1 MKISNKDRIG
11 IVHDEEV
18 HDSIA
23 FCRLCE
29 RFGRRSPLGP
39 RLDYNERDADK
50 WRQCTFCRRI
60 FPIYEIKHEGKLVGL
75 IEPEENPFKST
86 GEVIGL
92 DNKVF
97 DRQAKRKKEI
107 QDRIKNEKDP
117 EIRALLIQGFDV
129 TFYDGAMNDDK
140 QED

>member
-11 IVHDEEV
+11 IIEDTSAEHDAV
-18 HDSIA
+18 A

-29 RFGRRSPLGP
+29 RFGIRAPLGP

-75 IEPEENPFKST
+75 LEPEENPFKST
-86 GEVIGL
+86 GEVTGL
-92 DNKVF
+92 DNKIV
-97 DRQAKRKKEI
+97 DKRAEKKEAI
-107 QDRIKNEKDP
+107 KKRIREERDP
-117 EIRALLIQGFDV
+117 EIRALLKQGFDV
-129 TFYDGAMNDDK
+129 TFR
-140 QED
+140 EET